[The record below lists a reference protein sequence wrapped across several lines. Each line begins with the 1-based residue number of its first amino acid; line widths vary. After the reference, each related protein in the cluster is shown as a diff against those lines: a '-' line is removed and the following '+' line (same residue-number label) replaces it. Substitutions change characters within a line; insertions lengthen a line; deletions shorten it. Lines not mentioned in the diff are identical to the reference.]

1 MIIKTPFNSRKKFI
15 KNISCG
21 NFESKDKT
29 TTIFKIHDRLFSQNT
44 LSLLSK
50 NNYNIS
56 RNYINL
62 LKNPT
67 PSSNN
72 ENKKIK
78 KYRFKSYDNDKK
90 YKSIY
95 PQTQSKTQKISF
107 STVEETKNKKQ
118 SRQSYLNLQDI
129 NKIKKREPHIILPKA
144 PNISFGGNEEQEIPR
159 KFMQI
164 NRILKFNIVKK
175 KEEIEKD
182 LMPMKLGNDYVDF
195 IEKKN
200 KIFFNPNFNS
210 PFIHKMS
217 SNYMVN
223 KNFLKKIKSGFSTTK
238 LKINIKDK
246 LKKNEDIEL
255 ELRDKME
262 ELSLDL
268 ENYKKSIKIFLTD
281 EIKLNQIY
289 IHEEFFDSFTNKI
302 NFLFDDRKYPTIRN
316 NLNKIKV
323 EIKTSGGYEWN
334 RINMI
339 EITTLTYLHKLKA
352 KIQRELDEID
362 EEEEEN
368 KEKQFKINQQIGKY
382 DYKNVKKR
390 KKKKVLNRFQE
401 TEKTEES
408 KSLITDN
415 KNSIYKTKEKDP
427 EEDEEEK
434 EEEEKIE
441 GKEDMYELE
450 EFFFHKGNPYKKID
464 FAKGKSAYTVYNNPK
479 FYLDN
484 YTINKSDKED
494 KNIIK
499 NKKEFDLY
507 L

>member
-1 MIIKTPFNSRKKFI
+1 MIIKNSFNSRKKFI

-21 NFESKDKT
+21 NYDSKGKSKI
-29 TTIFKIHDRLFSQNT
+29 IFKIQERLFSPNT

-50 NNYNIS
+50 NNHKIS

-67 PSSNN
+67 PSSNK
-72 ENKKIK
+72 EKAKIK
-78 KYRFKSYDNDKK
+78 KYRFKSYDNDKN
-90 YKSIY
+90 YKNIY

-107 STVEETKNKKQ
+107 STAEEAKPKKQ
-118 SRQSYLNLQDI
+118 PRQSYLNLQDI
-129 NKIKKREPHIILPKA
+129 NKIKKRDTQIILPNVG
-144 PNISFGGNEEQEIPR
+144 NISFPGTEEPEIPR

-164 NRILKFNIVKK
+164 NRILKFHIVKK

-182 LMPMKLGNDYVDF
+182 LTPMKLGNDYVDF

-210 PFIHKMS
+210 PFIHKMN
-217 SNYMVN
+217 SNYMVD
-223 KNFLKKIKSGFSTTK
+223 KNFLKKLKTGFSTTK
-238 LKINIKDK
+238 LKIKVKEK
-246 LKKNEDIEL
+246 LEKNEDIEL

-262 ELSLDL
+262 EPSIDL
-268 ENYKKSIKIFLTD
+268 ENYKKAIKIFLTD
-281 EIKLNQIY
+281 ETKLNQIY
-289 IHEEFFDSFTNKI
+289 IHEEFFDSFENKI
-302 NFLFDDRKYPTIRN
+302 NYLFDDRKYPTIKN
-316 NLNKIKV
+316 NLNRIKV

-339 EITTLTYLHKLKA
+339 EISTLTYLHKLKA

-362 EEEEEN
+362 EEEEN

-382 DYKNVKKR
+382 DYKNIKKR
-390 KKKKVLNRFQE
+390 KKRKKSNKSQE

-408 KSLITDN
+408 KSLMTDN
-415 KNSIYKTKEKDP
+415 KNIYKIKEKDF
-427 EEDEEEK
+427 EEE
-434 EEEEKIE
+434 EESEEEKIE
-441 GKEDMYELE
+441 DKEDLYELE
-450 EFFFHKGNPYKKID
+450 EFFFHKGNPYKRID
-464 FAKGKSAYTVYNNPK
+464 FAKGKSAYAVYNNPK
-479 FYLDN
+479 FYRE
-484 YTINKSDKED
+484 YYIINKADKED

-499 NKKEFDLY
+499 KKKEFDLY